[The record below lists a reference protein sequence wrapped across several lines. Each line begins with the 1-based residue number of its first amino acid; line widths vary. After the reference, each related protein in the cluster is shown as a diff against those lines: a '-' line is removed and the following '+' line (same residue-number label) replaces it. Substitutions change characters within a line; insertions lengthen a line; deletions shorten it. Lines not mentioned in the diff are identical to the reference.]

1 MGRYTGETVEAAV
14 ATAGKKLGVATDQLN
29 VKVVQQPRHGFLEI
43 GRREAI
49 IEATVKQTPK
59 KTIKRV
65 VKDKP
70 RHQQTVNKVKA
81 QRKHHS
87 QPHHEVPRDQEQ
99 EVDPAEMKRRHE
111 QNVKRVE
118 EASKELAAY
127 LKDVFAHLG
136 IQVKPV
142 VDEIRAHEVKID
154 LQSEQSGK
162 IIGHH
167 GRRINAMEQISN
179 AFMNYHGAEK
189 TMVILDTA
197 NYRQRRKESLHQLAE
212 RSVMDV
218 VSTGQAVFLDP
229 MPARERKQLHQELQD
244 NDHVKTYSHGREP
257 YRSIVIAPK
266 N

>member
-1 MGRYTGETVEAAV
+1 MGRYTGETVESAV
-14 ATAGKKLGVATDQLN
+14 ASASKELGVMTDQLT
-29 VKVVQQPRHGFLEI
+29 VKVIQQPRHGFLGI

-49 IEATVKQTPK
+49 VEIKVKKAPK
-59 KTIKRV
+59 KNVKKTTKNKTTREQPKEKRQE
-65 VKDKP
+65 KRQTKP
-70 RHQQTVNKVKA
+70 RHNSA
-81 QRKHHS
+81 S
-87 QPHHEVPRDQEQ
+87 DQ

-118 EASKELAAY
+118 KASQELAAY
-127 LKDVFAHLG
+127 LKDVFAKLG
-136 IQVKPV
+136 IPVNPV
-142 VDEIRAHEVKID
+142 VSDVRAHEVSID

-167 GRRINAMEQISN
+167 GRRINAMERLSN

-197 NYRQRRKESLHQLAE
+197 NYRQRREESLHQLAE
-212 RSVMDV
+212 RSVMEV

-244 NDHVKTYSHGREP
+244 NTHVKTYSHGREP